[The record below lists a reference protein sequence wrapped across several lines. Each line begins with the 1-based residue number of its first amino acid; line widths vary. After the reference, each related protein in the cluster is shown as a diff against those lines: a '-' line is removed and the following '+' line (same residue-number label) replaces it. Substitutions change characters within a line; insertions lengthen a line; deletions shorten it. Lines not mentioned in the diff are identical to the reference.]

1 MRSAKLQNR
10 WNYLLLQQ
18 NWTMAKLYLLPNL
31 LSESPWQNVLP
42 IHNAEII
49 NNISFFIVEDIRNAR
64 RFLKKVNRDIN
75 IDLLTFMELNKH
87 TPDVQKNSYL
97 DFIRQGNDMGI
108 ISEAGCPGVADPG
121 AEIVKLAHKRNIEVV
136 PLVGPSSILLA
147 LMASG
152 LNGQNF
158 AFTGYI
164 PVKKPERLKRIQQ
177 LENQAL
183 YHRQSQIFMETPY
196 RNNHLLN
203 DLLSTC
209 QPNTSLCIAA
219 DITSENEMIITKT
232 VADWKKNPPDLE
244 KKPVIFILG

>member
-1 MRSAKLQNR
+1 
-10 WNYLLLQQ
+10 
-18 NWTMAKLYLLPNL
+18 MAKLYLLPNL

-97 DFIRQGNDMGI
+97 DFIRKGNDMGI

-136 PLVGPSSILLA
+136 PLIGPSSILLA

-177 LENQAL
+177 LENLAL
-183 YHRQSQIFMETPY
+183 NHRQSQIFMETPY

-209 QPNTSLCIAA
+209 QPNTSLCIAV

-244 KKPVIFILG
+244 KIPVIFILG

>member
-97 DFIRQGNDMGI
+97 DFIRKGNDMGI

-136 PLVGPSSILLA
+136 PLIGPSSILLA

-177 LENQAL
+177 LENLAL
-183 YHRQSQIFMETPY
+183 NHRQSQIFMETPY

-209 QPNTSLCIAA
+209 QPNTSLCIAV

-244 KKPVIFILG
+244 KIPVIFILG